1 MISKM
6 CKDLAILT
14 PEIASNSSSSY
25 FTNSVSASN
34 LMDSKNQNNKKFTA
48 ETTAMTIWVIIT
60 KLVNL
65 GYELI
70 DTAKVEEK
78 LSNLKVQNSV
88 TKNVISLLK

>member
-1 MISKM
+1 M

-14 PEIASNSSSSY
+14 PEITNGNSSY

-34 LMDSKNQNNKKFTA
+34 TAGLIDSKIQSKKFTA

-65 GYELI
+65 GYELV

-88 TKNVISLLK
+88 TNLL